1 MLDWL
6 PENVST
12 FGAAVDALFA
22 QIYYLTSAIMVM
34 VFAVMAF
41 FLIKYRQRPDR
52 KASYA
57 TGNATLEVIWT
68 SVTFLILIVLAI
80 ASKPIWATIKER
92 PSPPA
97 EQFTVQVIG
106 KQFNWIIKYPG
117 PDRLLGTDDDLEA
130 ENELYVPVDTDI
142 WILLASEDVIHSFF
156 VPQFRLKQDA
166 VPGREIPAW
175 FRVTKPGTYEL
186 ACAELCGFG
195 HSTMRG
201 WVHVLSPEA
210 YDAWLREQWPSG
222 GV

>member
-166 VPGREIPAW
+166 VPGREIPA
-175 FRVTKPGTYEL
+175 
-186 ACAELCGFG
+186 
-195 HSTMRG
+195 
-201 WVHVLSPEA
+201 
-210 YDAWLREQWPSG
+210 
-222 GV
+222 